1 MYAPVVTRIV
11 TYSLP
16 VARFATSYM
25 DAVLHHPFMQD
36 WIASAQEEE
45 WVIEQF
51 EQPAAKT

>member
-11 TYSLP
+11 TYQLP
-16 VARFATSYM
+16 VARFALAYM
-25 DAVLHHPFMQD
+25 DAVLHHPFLQD

-51 EQPAAKT
+51 EQPVAG

>member
-51 EQPAAKT
+51 EQPATRA